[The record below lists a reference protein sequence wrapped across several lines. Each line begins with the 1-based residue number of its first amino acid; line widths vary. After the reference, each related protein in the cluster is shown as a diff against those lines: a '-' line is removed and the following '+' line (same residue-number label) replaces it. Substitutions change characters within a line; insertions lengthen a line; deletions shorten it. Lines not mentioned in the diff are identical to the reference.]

1 MRLSEY
7 LNARDPE
14 HVWISAGQWCGTMH
28 PDPYTKTL
36 NVAPVQQ
43 ALQGCALLLVDIDD
57 TLLRTRDGAL
67 TDPQW
72 PAVLSSARAAGT
84 YVCVVSS
91 RMPDD
96 HASAL
101 GALDAAGLTY
111 DRVVFTDG
119 SLKTSTYT
127 SVIKERSASN
137 VVVVDDNS
145 SVLVWGARV
154 LMCLPVDVVMFR
166 WVYWI

>member
-14 HVWISAGQWCGTMH
+14 HVWISAGQWGGGMY
-28 PDPYTKTL
+28 PNPYTKTL
-36 NVAPVQQ
+36 SVEPIQK
-43 ALQGCALLLVDIDD
+43 ALQGCALLFVDIDD

-72 PAVLSSARAAGT
+72 PDVLSAARSAGT

-96 HASAL
+96 HAAAQQ
-101 GALDAAGLTY
+101 ALDAAGLVY
-111 DRVVFTDG
+111 DQIIFTNG
-119 SLKTSTYT
+119 SLKTATYT
-127 SVIKERSASN
+127 SVIKERGASTI
-137 VVVVDDNS
+137 VIVDDNT
-145 SVLVWGARV
+145 SVLKWAART
-154 LMCLPVDVVMFR
+154 LMCLPLDVVMFC
-166 WVYWI
+166 WVYWM

>member
-7 LNARDPE
+7 LEARDPE
-14 HVWISAGQWCGTMH
+14 HVWMSAGQWGGAMC
-28 PDPYTKTL
+28 PNPYTKTL
-36 NVAPVQQ
+36 SVEPIQQ
-43 ALQGCALLLVDIDD
+43 ALQGCALLFVDIDD

-72 PAVLSSARAAGT
+72 PAVLAAARAAGT

-96 HASAL
+96 HVPAVA
-101 GALDAAGLTY
+101 ALDAAGLTY

-119 SLKTSTYT
+119 SLKTTTYT
-127 SVIKERSASN
+127 SVIKERNAST
-137 VVVVDDNS
+137 VVIVDDNS
-145 SVLVWGARV
+145 SVLLWGARV
-154 LMCLPVDVVMFR
+154 LMCMPMDITMYR